1 MPLAKERRTAH
12 VESGVSAMAGMG
24 TTVKGGSEGAGHVP
38 RGVHTVLA
46 RMSLFLSLENVI
58 TLVQVPVERPAP
70 LFTGSQRI
78 CFMNCTGAAAG
89 KTGGQTAHEG

>member
-1 MPLAKERRTAH
+1 
-12 VESGVSAMAGMG
+12 MAGTAAG
-24 TTVKGGSEGAGHVP
+24 GVKRGLSSAGHVP

-58 TLVQVPVERPAP
+58 VLVQVPVERPAP

-78 CFMNCTGAAAG
+78 CFMFCTGAEAG
-89 KTGGQTAHEG
+89 KTADAHEG